1 VTNTLDINK
10 LPENDFR
17 KSLPRYQEEYA
28 DNNTNLAKE
37 FAALATN
44 KNCTAAQLALAW
56 VLSRSENIIPIPG
69 TKKRKYLEEN
79 AAATDIIITDEDLQK
94 IESLLLKYPDTGD
107 RYNESNYK
115 LVDKS

>member
-1 VTNTLDINK
+1 
-10 LPENDFR
+10 
-17 KSLPRYQEEYA
+17 
-28 DNNTNLAKE
+28 
-37 FAALATN
+37 
-44 KNCTAAQLALAW
+44 